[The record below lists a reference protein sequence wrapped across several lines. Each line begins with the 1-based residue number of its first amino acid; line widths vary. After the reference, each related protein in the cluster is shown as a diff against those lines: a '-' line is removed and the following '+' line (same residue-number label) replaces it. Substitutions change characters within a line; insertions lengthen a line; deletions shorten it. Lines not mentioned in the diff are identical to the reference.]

1 MDAAVLSK
9 GFSLGFSL
17 GFSET
22 SIEETGSATDAAV

>member
-22 SIEETGSATDAAV
+22 SIEEKGSATDAAV